1 VADRPAF
8 HADERVDLL
17 DFLRVVSHAPLDAA
31 RAAAAL
37 LAPMPWAPNYGLVFG
52 GFAIAPK
59 AGAGAGVTVTLG
71 NTARA
76 LLTEL
81 RDGDLHPGLTYTD
94 ENGAATVTLDSA
106 DFTPAAGSN
115 HWDLYLRVLHDPTS
129 AENRVFWNSATPGE
143 QLQLVNTVSR
153 VTLQLATVVHAAAAP
168 WTNGVLIA
176 ELDNTLGAPGVFA
189 AGEISGLRKYVF
201 EGAEGD
207 AWEPDGA
214 LMNWGDGGTD
224 RNADRGLYGVHDLT
238 TFALYVR
245 RQFKDILGA
254 TSYHPWSAV
263 TLQVPSLENLAAE
276 HWPEAT
282 TATFLGHHKSL
293 QVTEFAS
300 DPVVAFHRT
309 TNADVRVAQHL
320 TGLDFRRP
328 AAGSPL
334 VRFWLHAGG
343 ASSGVT
349 ISGPDGLLGVNMAA
363 GESAQLRFGDPN
375 PGGGWDN
382 GDDFGIVAHGAAAHV
397 DRRLSFAT
405 GAPYTERF
413 WIDGNGD
420 AGPSRDLVIPVARNV
435 VYDAVRTFRRNL
447 SASTFLAIDEDTGA
461 AGTTALIKDVD
472 ASVLAVAARWAFVHR
487 TVTGPTQAPGG
498 AWAQT
503 LGISGSFAA
512 SVASVDRIVSP
523 GTWLPGA
530 AYVQVGGHVD
540 MVCAADAAFLAV
552 ANQRIEVGLYAIDKT
567 SSPVTAGCVA
577 YARVRPTLTLVA
589 WSNTWIAGPA
599 WATHGAGVID
609 HTLFDYFFVV
619 QVYNGGAFG
628 ATAGACELLSVGV
641 ELAHTSLRN

>member
-1 VADRPAF
+1 MADRPAF

-263 TLQVPSLENLAAE
+263 AAALPSLENLSAE
-276 HWPEAT
+276 HWPESSPASE
-282 TATFLGHHKSL
+282 LGHHKSI
-293 QVTEFAS
+293 QVVETALA
-300 DPVVAFHRT
+300 PVILFHVPT
-309 TNADVRVAQHL
+309 QADVRIEQHA
-320 TGLDFRRP
+320 TGFDLRRP
-328 AAGSPL
+328 AAGSPMT
-334 VRFWLHAGG
+334 RFWLHAGG
-343 ASSGVT
+343 ANSGIT
-349 ISGPDGLLGVNMAA
+349 ISGPDGVVGTDMGV
-363 GESAQLRFGDPN
+363 GEEAHLRFGDPA
-375 PGGGWDN
+375 PAGAWDTSA
-382 GDDFGIVAHGAAAHV
+382 DFAMVAVGAAGHPA
-397 DRRLSFAT
+397 RRASFGA
-405 GAPYTERF
+405 GAPSVERF
-413 WIDGNGD
+413 WMQGDGQAGAAGD
-420 AGPSRDLVIPVARNV
+420 FTIPAASDYK
-435 VYDAVRTFRRNL
+435 YDAVKLYSRTMAPGAFLPINEAAGGGVATFVQEPNVTTCVAAEWVFVYQHGL
-447 SASTFLAIDEDTGA
+447 PVPAQAAEGGWASTI
-461 AGTTALIKDVD
+461 TTSGDMVISNV
-472 ASVLAVAARWAFVHR
+472 SPQRVVAAAPELPNGSQVRVGDG
-487 TVTGPTQAPGG
+487 VT
-498 AWAQT
+498 
-503 LGISGSFAA
+503 
-512 SVASVDRIVSP
+512 
-523 GTWLPGA
+523 
-530 AYVQVGGHVD
+530 
-540 MVCAADAAFLAV
+540 CECEADAAFLA
-552 ANQRIEVGLYAIDKT
+552 AADQRIEVGLWATNKAT
-567 SSPVTAGCVA
+567 NVTGCVA
-577 YARVRPTLTLVA
+577 LARFVPGVFSMDVA
-589 WSNTWIAGPA
+589 SVWVAGPSFGA
-599 WATHGAGVID
+599 AGVID
-609 HTLFDYFFVV
+609 HGNFNYFIVAH
-619 QVYNGGAFG
+619 VYDGGVIG
-628 ATAGACELLSVGV
+628 ATLGACAFFSAGF